1 MDGTIPNVGNGSLHD
16 ASGRFAPGNPGGPGN
31 PYAKRVA
38 EIRAALMEAVSD
50 DDLRKIVK
58 ALVQKGKSG
67 DVMAAREVLDRLVGR
82 PQTPV
87 ELSGDLDQRLHLV
100 ATTTDLIEQANS
112 TQGFHRTNRIAGL
125 MENPPDAG

>member
-1 MDGTIPNVGNGSLHD
+1 MDTPTDKGANDRDVH
-16 ASGRFAPGNPGGPGN
+16 GRFLPGWKGGPGN
-31 PYAKRVA
+31 PHVRRTAQ
-38 EIRAALMEAVSD
+38 IRELLLQAVSD

-58 ALVQKGKSG
+58 ALVEKGKAG

-100 ATTTDLIEQANS
+100 ATTTDLIEAANS
-112 TQGFHRTNRIAGL
+112 AQGFHRTNRIAGL
-125 MENPPDAG
+125 MENPPGTG